1 MGHLFERI
9 RPHWFLAI
17 AGIASAVALLAHVS
31 TSRASGA
38 GTNGSVL
45 FTRSEDMWSMD
56 PGGVG
61 AFRLTNVRGTEVGE
75 IDGGEGIDQL
85 VGGPGDDRLLA
96 FDGSADTLDGGP
108 GNDRARADRG
118 LDSRVLRVE
127 GLRRF

>member
-9 RPHWFLAI
+9 RPHWLLAI
-17 AGIASAVALLAHVS
+17 AGIASAVALLARVS

-45 FTRSEDMWSMD
+45 VARSEDMWSMD
-56 PGGVG
+56 PGGAG
-61 AFRLTNVRGTEVGE
+61 TFR
-75 IDGGEGIDQL
+75 GIDQL

-108 GNDRARADRG
+108 GNNRARADRG